1 MEEQS
6 KESEVI
12 NAAAPVEEKTKTSN
26 GTAEQKKTDSKIPL
40 IIAAVVLVI
49 AGLVYLFIRLSPE
62 TTGKIRDITLVLFVL
77 ESIVTLTALVVL
89 VVQAARLIN
98 FLKYD
103 VDPILKTT
111 DKTVKKLSGT
121 ISFLC
126 DNAVEPTVKASSTI
140 SGIKNAADGVL
151 GLFKK

>member
-1 MEEQS
+1 M
-6 KESEVI
+6 
-12 NAAAPVEEKTKTSN
+12 
-26 GTAEQKKTDSKIPL
+26 
-40 IIAAVVLVI
+40 
-49 AGLVYLFIRLSPE
+49 
-62 TTGKIRDITLVLFVL
+62 LFVL

-121 ISFLC
+121 VSFLC